1 MDPAVASKDKQA
13 MRDALRSLLTRTS
26 GDDLL
31 TEAFL
36 GIKSGRLCDTEPE
49 ARQVLVG
56 ALVDEIGAGLDE
68 AIDAVQATRTRT
80 ANVWLG
86 RLGNY
91 VVVQEHL
98 SPSQKRALIE
108 LGVPLLQSINPKFAL
123 DATSLTHAASGVTEA
138 TARAILSSSAGSQ

>member
-1 MDPAVASKDKQA
+1 

-36 GIKSGRLCDTEPE
+36 GIKPSGRLCNAEPE
-49 ARQVLVG
+49 ARQALVG

-68 AIDAVQATRTRT
+68 AIDSVQANRTRT

-91 VVVQEHL
+91 VTVQERL
-98 SPSQKRALIE
+98 SLSQKRALLE
-108 LGVPLLQSINPKFAL
+108 LGVPLLQSINPKFVL
-123 DATSLTHAASGVTEA
+123 DASSLTHAASGVTEPI
-138 TARAILSSSAGSQ
+138 ARAIFSASAGSQ